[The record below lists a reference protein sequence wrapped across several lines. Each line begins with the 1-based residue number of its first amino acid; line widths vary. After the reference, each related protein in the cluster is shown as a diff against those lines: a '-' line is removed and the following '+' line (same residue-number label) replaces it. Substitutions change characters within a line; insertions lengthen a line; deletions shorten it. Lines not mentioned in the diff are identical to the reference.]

1 MPVLAQEATAESRIF
16 NEITEILV
24 RQRTEHVG
32 QQLME
37 LRSQLHALYSGP
49 NKANV
54 DFATCQM
61 GLAMAEFGLGDR
73 EEALRLASNAVTIA
87 SHDMPIVANAQF
99 MFVNMGEIALALKT
113 AEAARQRFPGD
124 LEAVC
129 MSSSVFTSALDFD
142 SAAECLEQA
151 LRLGQSGDTKAEIEK
166 EIRFRREM
174 SAAARS
180 LGFSAA
186 DLSDRATCAV
196 EALRSAGRNIY
207 WTALRGH
214 DPGAA
219 TLEFFVDADPD
230 VCAELNFVVA
240 EALIGRFEDTAV
252 DLLTMSVRSHEGVLV
267 PQSAKVLEL
276 AQCP

>member
-113 AEAARQRFPGD
+113 A
-124 LEAVC
+124 EAVC